1 MARTGSKRRRK
12 IVSRVSRIVLRPIFR
27 LLIKAGWYEPILRI
41 LASAIKEHPLSKSAT
56 GDRRV
61 TLLALSPEGFRGDL
75 DALSGFENF
84 RVMIAPTRWQTRLM
98 YLFYPEG
105 LRIRDYMHP
114 APGSAAMA
122 CKERLQAFYREL
134 LPRLYK
140 RLGIDCVIS
149 YHIRLPADVDW
160 GMASQDTG
168 YPYVVLYREGLFA
181 SSPRLHELMAIL
193 FGRFGFWGTHL
204 IVHNESCRQ
213 LCIDTGLAPPEK
225 VSALGC
231 LRMDRYVRRIQ
242 QHEPQ
247 TKRRKKVALFPI
259 SLKKNGDF
267 DFSLMPFFE
276 GVHVGLAKLAEKYPD
291 VDFVMKP
298 KPKVYKGWRA
308 LVDRAFAR
316 AGIAPALLAN
326 LTMDSRL
333 DAQDLILESDVVCGI
348 NSTTLLEA
356 GIAGKPVVVPYFN
369 ELRQLPYRN
378 SIKFAE
384 GFQYFDVAA
393 DADSFVALI
402 EKRLADPEVSEA
414 DMDGRRKMFAKYVSD
429 PDGNALEKYAA
440 VLAGIVS
447 ARPPEELRGSP
458 AGAGELENSG
468 SSIRAGR
475 AREPV
480 GTSAA

>member
-1 MARTGSKRRRK
+1 MARTGSKRRRN
-12 IVSRVSRIVLRPIFR
+12 IMSGVSRFVLRPVFR
-27 LLIKAGWYEPILRI
+27 LLIKAGWYEPFLKI
-41 LASAIKEHPLSKSAT
+41 LASTIKVHPLSKSAT
-56 GDRRV
+56 GDGRV

-75 DALSGFENF
+75 DALAGFDDF
-84 RVMIAPTRWQTRLM
+84 RVLTAPTHWQTRLM

-105 LRIRDYMHP
+105 LRIRDYMNP
-114 APGSAAMA
+114 APGSAAMD
-122 CKERLQAFYREL
+122 CKNRLQAFYGEL

-160 GMASQDTG
+160 GMASHSAG
-168 YPYVVLYREGLFA
+168 FPYVVLYREGLFA
-181 SSPRLHELMAIL
+181 SSPRLHETMAIL

-213 LCIDTGLAPPEK
+213 LCIDTGLASPEK

-231 LRMDRYVRRIQ
+231 LRMDQFVRRIQ
-242 QHEPQ
+242 QHKPQ
-247 TKRRKKVALFPI
+247 PKRRKKVALFPI

-276 GVHVGLAKLAEKYPD
+276 GVHVGLAKLAMKYPD

-298 KPKVYKGWRA
+298 KPKVYKGWRV
-308 LVDRAFAR
+308 LVDQTFAR
-316 AGIAPALLAN
+316 AGIAPASLAN
-326 LTMDSRL
+326 LTIDSKL

-369 ELRQLPYRN
+369 ALRHLPYRN
-378 SIKFAE
+378 RIKFVE
-384 GFQYFDVAA
+384 GFQYFDVADA
-393 DADSFVALI
+393 ADSFVALI
-402 EKRLADPEVSEA
+402 EKRLADPEISQA

-429 PDGNALEKYAA
+429 PDGNAIEKYAA
-440 VLAGIVS
+440 ALAGIVS
-447 ARPPEELRGSP
+447 AKPPEELRGLP
-458 AGAGELENSG
+458 AGDVGLENSG
-468 SSIRAGR
+468 SFTR

-480 GTSAA
+480 GTSAI

>member
-1 MARTGSKRRRK
+1 MARATSKSRRNITRG
-12 IVSRVSRIVLRPIFR
+12 VSRIVLRPVFR
-27 LLIKAGWYEPILRI
+27 LLIKVGWYEPILQI
-41 LASAIKEHPLSKSAT
+41 LARAIKVHPLSKSAT
-56 GDRRV
+56 GAPRV

-75 DALSGFENF
+75 DALAGFENF
-84 RVMIAPTRWQTRLM
+84 QVLIAPTHWQTRLM

-105 LRIRDYMHP
+105 LRIRDYMNP

-122 CKERLQAFYREL
+122 CKQRLQAFYREL

-140 RLGIDCVIS
+140 RLGIECVIS

-160 GMASQDTG
+160 GMASRSTG
-168 YPYVVLYREGLFA
+168 FPYVVLYREGLFA
-181 SSPRLHELMAIL
+181 SSPRLHQTMATL

-231 LRMDRYVRRIQ
+231 LRMDRFIRRIQ
-242 QHEPQ
+242 QHKPDH
-247 TKRRKKVALFPI
+247 KRRKRVALFPI
-259 SLKKNGDF
+259 SLKKNGEF
-267 DFSLMPFFE
+267 DLLLMPFFE
-276 GVHVGLAKLAEKYPD
+276 GVHVGLAKLAMKYPD

-298 KPKVYKGWRA
+298 KPKVYKGWRI
-308 LVDRAFAR
+308 LVDQAFAR
-316 AGIAPALLAN
+316 EGIEPASLGN
-326 LTMDSRL
+326 LTMDPRL

-356 GIAGKPVVVPYFN
+356 GLAAKPVVVPYFN

-378 SIKFAE
+378 SIKFVE

-393 DADSFVALI
+393 DADSFIALI
-402 EKRLADPEVSEA
+402 EKRLADPEISQA

-440 VLAGIVS
+440 ALAGIVS
-447 ARPPEELRGSP
+447 AKPPEELRGLP
-458 AGAGELENSG
+458 MGDAGLENSG
-468 SSIRAGR
+468 GFTRVGR

-480 GTSAA
+480 GTSVV